1 MGLSQALA
9 VAASGLKANQAGL
22 SIVAGNVANANT
34 PGYVRKAVDQI
45 QIGGSDVNIGVRVG
59 SVQRQLDQFLQKQLR
74 TENAGAAYAD
84 LRARFYSQLQ
94 DIYGQPGSD
103 TSLDATFNN
112 FTSALQALSASP
124 DDTSARIGV
133 VSSAQALAQ
142 QLNGM
147 SQSVQ
152 ALRESAESGIAADVT
167 TANQMMQRIAD
178 LNQQIGLSTGSDAA
192 TATLM
197 DQRDSAIDQ
206 LSQILDINVVAGA
219 NNQVSVYTNS
229 GLLLVNTKAATL
241 NFDAQGTMTA
251 ASQWSADPTQRGVGT
266 ITLTS
271 ANGAPIDL
279 IQTKAIRSGELAAYL
294 QLRDQD
300 LVQAQNQLDA
310 MASAMASALSDKTTG
325 GEAVTTGGGQ
335 SGFKID
341 IGSLLAGNTLN
352 VSYIDKLTNTQRQIT
367 FVRVDDPGALPLSDA
382 ATANA
387 NDKVIGI
394 DFSAGM
400 SSVFSQIANALSP
413 TGMTSSTLG
422 GTMLQILDDGTGG
435 RVAVTNVSTTATV
448 TSFSSGNSQMPLFLD
463 GSSPYTGAFS
473 SAGVQ
478 SQGLAARIAV
488 NGAIITDPSQLV
500 VYQSGTAAGDAT
512 RPNFILNQLTN
523 GALTFNPNSG
533 IGSLASPYSGTLG
546 AFLQQV
552 IAKQGDAASS
562 AATLKQ
568 GQDVVL
574 ASLQQ
579 RFNDNSSVNIDT
591 EMTNLLNLQNAYAAN
606 ARVMSAVKSMI
617 DTLLNM

>member
-488 NGAIITDPSQLV
+488 NGAVITDPSQLV

>member
-9 VAASGLKANQAGL
+9 VAASGLKATQAGL
-22 SIVAGNVANANT
+22 SVVASNVANAST
-34 PGYVRKAVDQI
+34 PGYVRKTVDQV
-45 QIGGSDVNIGVRVG
+45 QIGGSDANIGVRVG

-74 TENAGAAYAD
+74 TENAGASYAD
-84 LRARFYSQLQ
+84 LRAQFYSQLQ

-103 TSLDATFNN
+103 TSIDATFNN
-112 FTSALQALSASP
+112 FTSALQALSATP

-142 QLNGM
+142 QLNSM
-147 SQSVQ
+147 SQGVQ
-152 ALRESAESGIAADVT
+152 ALRENAENGIAADVT

-178 LNQQIGLSTGSDAA
+178 LNQQIGLSTGNDAT

-197 DQRDSAIDQ
+197 DQRDNAVDQ
-206 LSQILDINVVAGA
+206 LSQILDINVVNGT
-219 NNQVSVYTNS
+219 NNQISVYTNS
-229 GLLLVNTKAATL
+229 GLLLVSTTAAKL

-251 ASQWSADPTQRGVGT
+251 GAQWSADPTKRGVGT

-310 MASAMASALSDKTTG
+310 MASAMASALSDKTTNG
-325 GEAVTTGGGQ
+325 DPATGGGGQ
-335 SGFKID
+335 AGFNID
-341 IGSLLAGNTLN
+341 IGSLLAGNTIN
-352 VSYIDKLTNTQRQIT
+352 ISYTDKLTNTQRQIT
-367 FVRVDDPGALPLSDA
+367 LVRVDDPSALPLSDA

-394 DFSAGM
+394 DFSGGM
-400 SSVFSQIANALSP
+400 TSVFSQIANALSS
-413 TGMTSSTLG
+413 TGMTSSNTV
-422 GTMLQILDDGTGG
+422 GTVLQVLDDGTGG
-435 RVAVTNVSTTATV
+435 RVSVTNVSTTTTV
-448 TSFSSGNSQMPLFLD
+448 TSFNSGDSQMPLFLD

-488 NGAIITDPSQLV
+488 NGAVITDPSQLV
-500 VYQSGTAAGDAT
+500 VYQPGTAAGDST

-523 GALTFNPNSG
+523 GSLTFNPNSG
-533 IGSLASPYSGTLG
+533 IGSPASPYSGTLG
-546 AFLQQV
+546 GFLQQV
-552 IAKQGDAASS
+552 IAQQGDAANS

-579 RFNDNSSVNIDT
+579 RFDDNSSVNIDT